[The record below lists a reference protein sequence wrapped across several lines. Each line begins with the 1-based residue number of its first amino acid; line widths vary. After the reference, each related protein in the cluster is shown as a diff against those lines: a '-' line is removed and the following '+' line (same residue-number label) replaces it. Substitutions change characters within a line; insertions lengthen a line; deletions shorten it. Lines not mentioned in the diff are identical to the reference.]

1 MDLSC
6 LDLALEAQLSCKLGN
21 YRRGVS
27 FFESA
32 MQVGTEDLQL
42 LSAIYSQIGYA
53 YFQLGEHN
61 KALEYY
67 DYDLRLART
76 IGDKAG
82 EAKACGNLGHALKSV
97 GRCDEAV
104 PFCQRYLD
112 ITRAMS
118 DKVGQAQAL
127 YIFGNVY
134 HAKAMEMSWSGVEP
148 GHFTAEAT
156 AALKKAVQYYEVN
169 LCLVEEL
176 GDRAA
181 EGHAYGK
188 LGHTYHLLGDFERA
202 VAAHEKRLLIAQ
214 EFGDRPAARRTHGNL
229 GSTYIYLGQ
238 YEKAIF
244 HYKRTLV
251 LTRLLNERALEAQV
265 NYSIGNTYTLLQD
278 FGKAIDYYQKHLAIA
293 RELNDRVGEARVCWT
308 LANLYT
314 TMSNYEHAINYTRKH
329 LEIALEM
336 GDRNGAATARMN
348 LLDLQQVLRL
358 KSNTTATSLE
368 EQSVQ
373 SPSSIQS
380 SPEAQKDSPRPQKKQ
395 SEDSPSPPLRSK
407 KHDEEKRDAESPV
420 QPEEPEHATES
431 TDPEPDVLAS
441 PEPGSLDTIGEDTFL
456 DFLSRFQSH
465 RMDDQRCTLD
475 GQTNFLTSTPSYT
488 PPVAERK
495 SIPGLTTPSQDP
507 GHFLE
512 LLASSQA
519 RRLNDQRVSLSHFP
533 GLRPSTS
540 SQPRTPSTSSTDQVP
555 SQATTAG
562 SPQTPSQCVRHE
574 ASTEPSEDSVFH
586 SMVEKSQGSSWSG
599 ESFALP
605 TRKAQTLP
613 DEDFY
618 NFIVSLQSRRMEE
631 QRVPPPPAITP
642 TEPDEKH
649 GV

>member
-1 MDLSC
+1 MTCLFILDWWAIEAVAFFCPLMDLSC

-368 EQSVQ
+368 E
-373 SPSSIQS
+373 I
-380 SPEAQKDSPRPQKKQ
+380 
-395 SEDSPSPPLRSK
+395 LRCL
-407 KHDEEKRDAESPV
+407 V
-420 QPEEPEHATES
+420 Y
-431 TDPEPDVLAS
+431 VLMLQ
-441 PEPGSLDTIGEDTFL
+441 PGSLDTIGEDTFL

-555 SQATTAG
+555 SQGDETRGTA
-562 SPQTPSQCVRHE
+562 PV
-574 ASTEPSEDSVFH
+574 
-586 SMVEKSQGSSWSG
+586 
-599 ESFALP
+599 FAL
-605 TRKAQTLP
+605 QL
-613 DEDFY
+613 FVLI
-618 NFIVSLQSRRMEE
+618 F
-631 QRVPPPPAITP
+631 
-642 TEPDEKH
+642 
-649 GV
+649 